1 MFCRDNSKYSIVGV
15 KKRFPKRMGLI
26 YLGMNSLNLWKIGN
40 IIKNTNRQHS
50 MVGIFIGKFTGIV
63 CGRTQTEY
71 ADQS

>member
-1 MFCRDNSKYSIVGV
+1 
-15 KKRFPKRMGLI
+15 MGLI